1 MTTGLLHCTCAHVA
15 GMSLSCNFIQNCV
28 GCHAVQHTATQ
39 AALSKLQQKS
49 SKCLKQQH
57 TSQATKYST
66 RIQISPC
73 IIATAASSFIA
84 GYQAWNKQVWLQVP
98 HGSLGKGSGTPKN
111 LARSHVLVA
120 KVLTNSDTHG
130 RIILPRVSVEA
141 NLTFLMG
148 YRCPPPPPFT
158 YHPVAL
164 AWSVSSSSSLHCS
177 ALSTF
182 SFLST

>member
-1 MTTGLLHCTCAHVA
+1 MLNPAAASRSPLYNDNWIAALHLCACCWHVTLLQFHPEVC
-15 GMSLSCNFIQNCV
+15 

-66 RIQISPC
+66 RTQISPC

-148 YRCPPPPPFT
+148 YRWPPP
-158 YHPVAL
+158 
-164 AWSVSSSSSLHCS
+164 LHII
-177 ALSTF
+177 L
-182 SFLST
+182 LH